1 MSGTIAWFHCFAG
14 IAGDMALGSLLDAGA
29 DEAEVLAMLQRL
41 PVHGWELRVEPVL
54 RGGIACTRAIVH
66 VGGHGGGG
74 GGGEVTRAHAEL
86 AAAVRDA
93 KLPERVEH
101 RALATFAALAEVEGL
116 LHRTHPD
123 AVHFHEVGGHDA
135 LIDVVGTAAALEV
148 LDVETVAVSSVA
160 VGTGTVRA
168 AHGTLPNPPPAV
180 LRLLEGF
187 PTYGRPVPVEL
198 TTPTG
203 AALVRTLAAPGTAGP
218 MPAMTVRASGYGAG
232 AAELD
237 TLPNCTQVVL
247 GTPAAARTGQ
257 GQPVTVVE
265 ANLDDATGEQLALAV
280 AALLDA
286 GALDAWITPVLMKKG
301 RPGHTVHVLC
311 DAARA
316 EALADVLRRTTG
328 SLGARAVRAERW
340 PESRALYE
348 VLVRGRPVRVK
359 AGISRVKAEPDDVA
373 RVAAATG
380 LHPDVVA
387 SAAEAEW
394 RRGASRGGGGEGEGA
409 GGEGAGGEG
418 AGGEGAGG
426 EGGFNDR

>member
-29 DEAEVLAMLQRL
+29 DEAEVVAMLQRL
-41 PVHGWELRVEPVL
+41 PVDGWELRVDPVL

-66 VGGHGGGG
+66 VDGAGVGVGVGVG
-74 GGGEVTRAHAEL
+74 VEVTRTHADV
-86 AAAVRDA
+86 AAAVREA
-93 KLPERVEH
+93 RLPERVER
-101 RALATFAALAEVEGL
+101 RALATFAALADAEGL
-116 LHRTHPD
+116 LHHSHPD
-123 AVHFHEVGGHDA
+123 SVHFHEVGGHDA

-148 LDVETVAVSSVA
+148 LDVETVSVSSVA
-160 VGTGTVRA
+160 VGTGTVLA

-203 AALVRTLAAPGTAGP
+203 AALVRTLATPGTAGP
-218 MPAMTVRASGYGAG
+218 MPAMAVRASGYGAG

-247 GTPAAARTGQ
+247 GTPAAARTGH

-265 ANLDDATGEQLALAV
+265 ANLDDATGEQLAIAV

-286 GALDAWITPVLMKKG
+286 GALDAWITPVVMKKG

-311 DAARA
+311 DPARA

-340 PESRALYE
+340 PESRELHE
-348 VLVRGRPVRVK
+348 VLVEGQPVRVK
-359 AGISRVKAEPDDVA
+359 TGISRVKAEPDDVA

-380 LHPDVVA
+380 LHPDAVA
-387 SAAEAEW
+387 SSAEAAW
-394 RRGASRGGGGEGEGA
+394 RRGRRGRRGAGGEGEGED
-409 GGEGAGGEG
+409 GGEVEGGAGGGNEG
-418 AGGEGAGG
+418 
-426 EGGFNDR
+426 R

>member
-1 MSGTIAWFHCFAG
+1 MSVTIAWFHCFAG

-29 DEAEVLAMLQRL
+29 DEAEVVAMLQRL
-41 PVHGWELRVEPVL
+41 PVDGWDLRVDPVL

-66 VGGHGGGG
+66 LDGAGAVAGAGAG
-74 GGGEVTRAHAEL
+74 VTRTHADV
-86 AAAVRDA
+86 AAAVREA
-93 KLPERVEH
+93 RLPERVER
-101 RALATFAALAEVEGL
+101 RALATFAALADAEGL
-116 LHRTHPD
+116 LHHSHPD
-123 AVHFHEVGGHDA
+123 SVHFHEVGGHDA

-148 LDVETVAVSSVA
+148 LDVETVSVSSVA
-160 VGTGTVRA
+160 VGTGTVLA

-203 AALVRTLAAPGTAGP
+203 AALVRTLATPGTAGP
-218 MPAMTVRASGYGAG
+218 MPAMAVRASGYGAG

-247 GTPAAARTGQ
+247 GTPAAARTGH

-265 ANLDDATGEQLALAV
+265 ANLDDATGEQLAIAI

-286 GALDAWITPVLMKKG
+286 GALDAWITPVVMKKG

-311 DAARA
+311 DPARA
-316 EALADVLRRTTG
+316 ETLADVLRRTTG
-328 SLGARAVRAERW
+328 SLGARAMRAERW
-340 PESRALYE
+340 PESRELHE
-348 VLVRGRPVRVK
+348 VLVEGQPVRVK

-380 LHPDVVA
+380 LHPDAVA
-387 SAAEAEW
+387 SSAEAAW
-394 RRGASRGGGGEGEGA
+394 RRGRRGA
-409 GGEGAGGEG
+409 GGRVEGGNGVEGRAGGED
-418 AGGEGAGG
+418 GG
-426 EGGFNDR
+426 R